1 MDKASCLTAGRED
14 RLKQSSKNCEF
25 GTAAVYCQRK
35 RVKIR
40 EIEIVCSFIGAFD
53 FEEARER
60 SQTAQDKNNA
70 KAGAV

>member
-1 MDKASCLTAGRED
+1 MNKTSCLTAGKED
-14 RLKQSSKNCEF
+14 KLKQSSKNCGS
-25 GTAAVYCQRK
+25 GTAAAYCQQK

-40 EIEIVCSFIGAFD
+40 EIEIVCNSIGAFD